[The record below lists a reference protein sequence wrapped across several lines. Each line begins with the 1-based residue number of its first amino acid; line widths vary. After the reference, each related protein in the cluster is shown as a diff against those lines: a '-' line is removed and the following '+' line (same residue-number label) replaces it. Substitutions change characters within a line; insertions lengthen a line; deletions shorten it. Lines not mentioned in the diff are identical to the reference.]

1 MFEVSMIVGAVI
13 FTLLAVTVKMGVKTV
28 PQGKVFI
35 IERLGKFHSTLNPGL
50 NFIIPYIDSVAHEL
64 TTKDILLD
72 IPRQEAITR
81 DNAVILA
88 NALCFAKIA
97 DPAKA
102 AYGVEN
108 YSLAVKS
115 LTMTTLRSIIGEM
128 NLDEALSSRDHIKA
142 KLREA
147 MSEQTLDW
155 GLVIR
160 SVEVQEIQPSE
171 SMQRAMEQQAAAE
184 RERKAAVTR
193 AEGAKT
199 AAILNAEG
207 AKTAAILDAE
217 ARLEAAQRDAKAQ
230 VELASASAEAIRRVQ
245 EAAASS
251 GSDPMLYLLGEKYI
265 ASMQNLASSTN
276 AKMILLP
283 TDLKDTINSMI
294 GRKP

>member
-35 IERLGKFHSTLNPGL
+35 IERLGKFHSILNPGL

-128 NLDEALSSRDHIKA
+128 SLDEALSSRDHIKA

-171 SMQRAMEQQAAAE
+171 SMQQAMEQQAAAE

>member
-1 MFEVSMIVGAVI
+1 MVDVTLIIGGIIAV
-13 FTLLAVTVKMGVKTV
+13 LLIATVWQGVKTV

-35 IERLGKFHSTLNPGL
+35 IERLGKFHSILNPGL
-50 NFIIPYIDSVAHEL
+50 NFIIPYIDSVAHQI

-72 IPRQEAITR
+72 IPRQEAITK

-207 AKTAAILDAE
+207 AKAAAVLEAE
-217 ARLEAAQRDAKAQ
+217 ARLEAAERDAKAQ

-245 EAAASS
+245 EAAAST

-265 ASMQNLASSTN
+265 ASMQNLAGSAN
-276 AKMILLP
+276 AKMLLLP
-283 TDLKDTINSMI
+283 TDLKDTINSMM